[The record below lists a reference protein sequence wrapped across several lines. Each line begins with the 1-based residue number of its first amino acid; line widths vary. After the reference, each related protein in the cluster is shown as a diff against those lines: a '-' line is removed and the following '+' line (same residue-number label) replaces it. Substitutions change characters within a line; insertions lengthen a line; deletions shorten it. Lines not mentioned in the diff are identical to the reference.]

1 MRQWSAVFHNHPWL
15 LKRSPRRNQLAHQS
29 RPAVVCRFCRRNY
42 LVCRSVRINRVVHQL
57 LQIVSSCKRRAKEAV
72 SHILT
77 MTTTCRRSL
86 HTTLADVAPK
96 FHVSRMS
103 VSKLK
108 RWDSVYFPMPR
119 MRKTF
124 VSSCFLERRMPSNNP
139 SPRSINHQ
147 RRS

>member
-1 MRQWSAVFHNHPWL
+1 MLRWSAVFHNHQWL
-15 LKRSPRRNQLAHQS
+15 PKKSPRRNQLAHQS
-29 RPAVVCRFCRRNY
+29 RPAVVCRFCRRNC
-42 LVCRSVRINRVVHQL
+42 LVCRSVRINRVVRQL
-57 LQIVSSCKRRAKEAV
+57 LQIVSSCKRRVREAV
-72 SHILT
+72 SRILT

-86 HTTLADVAPK
+86 HTTRADVVPK
-96 FHVSRMS
+96 FHVYRMPA
-103 VSKLK
+103 SKLK

-139 SPRSINHQ
+139 SHRSINHQ